1 MQTTAHQAEPKIDDW
16 GDAIEF
22 VTSDTQPVPN
32 FQVSDH
38 MDSKVTPFKPR
49 RRESSFAAVVSDL
62 EVGESA
68 SRTHFLNQDMTLA
81 DLARDMA
88 EMKAMIRNNAQPA
101 VVAARKR
108 TGGQY
113 RVESGETITQG
124 GNVYLL
130 VIVTRTA

>member
-1 MQTTAHQAEPKIDDW
+1 MSNQTLSQAERDWDEETDQIEVAANLTQSVSLNKPKSN
-16 GDAIEF
+16 
-22 VTSDTQPVPN
+22 VTMLP
-32 FQVSDH
+32 H
-38 MDSKVTPFKPR
+38 KPR
-49 RRESSFAAVVSDL
+49 RRESSFAAVVTDL

-68 SRTHFLNQDMTLA
+68 SRTHYLNPEMTLA
-81 DLARDMA
+81 DLARDIH

-113 RVESGETITQG
+113 RVETGETISQG

>member
-1 MQTTAHQAEPKIDDW
+1 MTNPNVMTQAEREWEEENARLNELTAQSNLQRANESKSN
-16 GDAIEF
+16 
-22 VTSDTQPVPN
+22 VTMLP
-32 FQVSDH
+32 H
-38 MDSKVTPFKPR
+38 KPR
-49 RRESSFAAVVSDL
+49 RRESSFAAVVADL

-68 SRTHFLNQDMTLA
+68 SRTHYLNPDMTLA
-81 DLARDMA
+81 ELARDIH

-113 RVESGETITQG
+113 RVESGETISQA

-130 VIVTRTA
+130 VIVTRIA